1 MEFSDN
7 FSMWFQYNLNKQ
19 KNSNSLKFTLSIEIA
34 YKRFYVK
41 YFEDLWN
48 ALEASTGYL
57 TSRALM

>member
-41 YFEDLWN
+41 QKKSQECFWN
-48 ALEASTGYL
+48 TFLAALK
-57 TSRALM
+57 